1 MLLYNT
7 QALTP
12 ALRTMMRFF
21 PAVLLAALISGPV
34 AVAQAE
40 PSQPPVRVVCVEA
53 AWCDVAAQIGGA
65 DVQTQALLATP
76 GIDPHDLTPSP
87 SMARAMAGATIAVVN
102 GATYDDWALP
112 FTASVPERIVVAS
125 LVGWR
130 PGDNPHL
137 FLDPVAVG
145 KVAQVFADR
154 LSHQPGIS
162 ALDVAERLA
171 AFRKELE
178 GVTARLAAMK
188 ARHDAVPVPVPV
200 AAVEPVGETLL
211 RDAGLAVA
219 DENFALAIM
228 NHAEPSPRDVAQ
240 VDMLVD
246 GRKVRMLMTN
256 PAIHSPQ
263 IDRLVDRAQAVGL
276 PVVAIGETLP
286 PGQSWQGWVHG
297 ILQTVEQALGDGG
310 K

>member
-1 MLLYNT
+1 
-7 QALTP
+7 
-12 ALRTMMRFF
+12 MMRFF
-21 PAVLLAALISGPV
+21 PAFLLAALISGPV
-34 AVAQAE
+34 AVAQTE
-40 PSQPPVRVVCVEA
+40 PAQVPVLSPARSPVRVVCVEA
-53 AWCDVAAQIGGA
+53 AWCDVAAQIGGE

-125 LVGWR
+125 LAGWR

-162 ALDVAERLA
+162 ASDVAERLA

-188 ARHDAVPVPVPV
+188 ARHDAVPV

-211 RDAGLAVA
+211 RDAGLAVV

-297 ILQTVEQALGDGG
+297 ILQTVEQALDDGG

>member
-1 MLLYNT
+1 
-7 QALTP
+7 
-12 ALRTMMRFF
+12 MRFF
-21 PAVLLAALISGPV
+21 PAFLLAALISGDA

-40 PSQPPVRVVCVEA
+40 PLQTPVRVVCVEA
-53 AWCDVAAQIGGA
+53 AWCDVAAQIGGG

-87 SMARAMAGATIAVVN
+87 SMARAVAGATIVVVN
-102 GATYDDWALP
+102 GATYDDWAFP

-125 LVGWR
+125 LAGWQ

-137 FLDPVAVG
+137 FLDPEAVG
-145 KVAQVFADR
+145 KVAHVFADM
-154 LSHQPGIS
+154 LAHQPGIS
-162 ALDVAERLA
+162 ASVVEARLG
-171 AFRKELE
+171 AFLKELD
-178 GVTARLAAMK
+178 GVKARLAAMK
-188 ARHDAVPVPVPV
+188 ARHESVPV

-211 RDAGLAVA
+211 RDAGLDVV
-219 DENFALAIM
+219 DESFALAIM

-240 VDMLVD
+240 VDTLVD
-246 GRKVRMLMTN
+246 GRKVRMLITN

-310 K
+310 R

>member
-1 MLLYNT
+1 
-7 QALTP
+7 
-12 ALRTMMRFF
+12 MRFF
-21 PAVLLAALISGPV
+21 PALLLAALISGG
-34 AVAQAE
+34 AAAAQAE

-65 DVQTQALLATP
+65 DVQTQVLLATP

-125 LVGWR
+125 LTGWR

-162 ALDVAERLA
+162 APAVAERLA
-171 AFRKELE
+171 IFRKELD
-178 GVTARLAAMK
+178 GVTDRLAAMK
-188 ARHDAVPVPVPV
+188 ARHDSVPV

-211 RDAGLAVA
+211 RDAGLAVL
-219 DENFALAIM
+219 DENFALSIM

-240 VDMLVD
+240 VDMLID

>member
-1 MLLYNT
+1 
-7 QALTP
+7 
-12 ALRTMMRFF
+12 MRFF
-21 PAVLLAALISGPV
+21 PALLLAALISGG
-34 AVAQAE
+34 AAAAQAE

-65 DVQTQALLATP
+65 DVQTQVLLATP

-125 LVGWR
+125 LTGWR

-162 ALDVAERLA
+162 APAVAERLA
-171 AFRKELE
+171 IFRKQLD
-178 GVTARLAAMK
+178 GVTDRLAAMK
-188 ARHDAVPVPVPV
+188 ARHEAVPV

-211 RDAGLAVA
+211 RDAGLAVL
-219 DENFALAIM
+219 DENFALSIM

-240 VDMLVD
+240 VDMLID

>member
-1 MLLYNT
+1 
-7 QALTP
+7 
-12 ALRTMMRFF
+12 MMRFF
-21 PAVLLAALISGPV
+21 PAFLLAALISGPV
-34 AVAQAE
+34 AVAQTE
-40 PSQPPVRVVCVEA
+40 PTQVPALSPARSPVRVVCVEA

-125 LVGWR
+125 LAGWR

-162 ALDVAERLA
+162 ASDVAERLA
-171 AFRKELE
+171 AFRKELK

-188 ARHDAVPVPVPV
+188 ARHDAVPV

-211 RDAGLAVA
+211 RDAGLAVV

-297 ILQTVEQALGDGG
+297 ILQTVEQALDDGG

>member
-1 MLLYNT
+1 
-7 QALTP
+7 
-12 ALRTMMRFF
+12 MRFF
-21 PAVLLAALISGPV
+21 PAFLLAALISGPV
-34 AVAQAE
+34 AVAQTE
-40 PSQPPVRVVCVEA
+40 PAQVPVLSPARSPVRVVCVEA
-53 AWCDVAAQIGGA
+53 AWCDVAAQIGGE

-125 LVGWR
+125 LAGWR

-162 ALDVAERLA
+162 ASDVAERLA

-188 ARHDAVPVPVPV
+188 ARHDAVPV

-211 RDAGLAVA
+211 RDAGLAVV

-297 ILQTVEQALGDGG
+297 ILQTVEQALDDGG

>member
-1 MLLYNT
+1 
-7 QALTP
+7 
-12 ALRTMMRFF
+12 MMRFF
-21 PAVLLAALISGPV
+21 PALLLAALISGG
-34 AVAQAE
+34 AAAAQAE

-65 DVQTQALLATP
+65 DVQTQVLLATP

-125 LVGWR
+125 LTGWR

-162 ALDVAERLA
+162 APAVAERLA
-171 AFRKELE
+171 IFRKELD
-178 GVTARLAAMK
+178 GVTDRLAAMK
-188 ARHDAVPVPVPV
+188 ARHDSVPV

-211 RDAGLAVA
+211 RDAGLAVL
-219 DENFALAIM
+219 DENFALSIM

-240 VDMLVD
+240 VDMLID

>member
-1 MLLYNT
+1 
-7 QALTP
+7 
-12 ALRTMMRFF
+12 MRFF
-21 PAVLLAALISGPV
+21 PAFLLAALISGG
-34 AVAQAE
+34 AATAQAE
-40 PSQPPVRVVCVEA
+40 SSQAPVRPSVRVVCVEA
-53 AWCDVAAQIGGA
+53 AWCDVVAQIGGA

-112 FTASVPERIVVAS
+112 FAASAPSRIVVAS
-125 LVGWR
+125 VAGWQ

-145 KVAQVFADR
+145 KVAHVFADM

-162 ALDVAERLA
+162 ASAVSARLEV
-171 AFRKELE
+171 FMRELA
-178 GVTARLAAMK
+178 GVTGSLAAMK
-188 ARHDAVPVPVPV
+188 ARHDAVPV
-200 AAVEPVGETLL
+200 AAVEPVGEMLL
-211 RDAGLAVA
+211 RDAGLAVL

-240 VDMLVD
+240 VDTLID
-246 GRKVRMLMTN
+246 GRRVRMLITN

>member
-1 MLLYNT
+1 
-7 QALTP
+7 
-12 ALRTMMRFF
+12 MRFF
-21 PAVLLAALISGPV
+21 PAFLLAALISGPV
-34 AVAQAE
+34 AVAQTE
-40 PSQPPVRVVCVEA
+40 PAQVPVLSPARSPVRVVCVEA
-53 AWCDVAAQIGGA
+53 AWCDVAAQIGGE

-125 LVGWR
+125 LAGWR

-162 ALDVAERLA
+162 ASDVAERLA
-171 AFRKELE
+171 AFRKELA
-178 GVTARLAAMK
+178 GVTARLAALP
-188 ARHDAVPVPVPV
+188 ARQAAGPV
-200 AAVEPVGETLL
+200 AAVAPGGGTLL
-211 RDAGLAVA
+211 RDAGLAVV

-297 ILQTVEQALGDGG
+297 ILQTVEQALDDGG

>member
-1 MLLYNT
+1 
-7 QALTP
+7 
-12 ALRTMMRFF
+12 MMRFF
-21 PAVLLAALISGPV
+21 PALLLAALISGSV

-40 PSQPPVRVVCVEA
+40 PSPAPVRVVCVEA
-53 AWCDVAAQIGGA
+53 AWCDVAAQIGGT

-125 LVGWR
+125 LAGWR

-137 FLDPVAVG
+137 FLDPAAVG

-162 ALDVAERLA
+162 APAVAERLA
-171 AFRKELE
+171 AFRKQLD
-178 GVTARLAAMK
+178 GVTDRLAAMK
-188 ARHDAVPVPVPV
+188 ARHEAVPV

-211 RDAGLAVA
+211 RDAGLAVL
-219 DENFALAIM
+219 DENFALSIM

-240 VDMLVD
+240 VDMLID

-276 PVVAIGETLP
+276 PIVAIGETLP

>member
-1 MLLYNT
+1 
-7 QALTP
+7 
-12 ALRTMMRFF
+12 MMRFF
-21 PAVLLAALISGPV
+21 PAFLLAALISGG
-34 AVAQAE
+34 AATAQAE
-40 PSQPPVRVVCVEA
+40 SSQAPVRPSVRVVCVEA
-53 AWCDVAAQIGGA
+53 AWCDVVAQIGGA

-112 FTASVPERIVVAS
+112 FAASAPSRIVVAS
-125 LVGWR
+125 VAGWQ

-145 KVAQVFADR
+145 KVAHVFADM

-162 ALDVAERLA
+162 ASAVSARLEV
-171 AFRKELE
+171 FMRELA
-178 GVTARLAAMK
+178 GVTGSLAAMK
-188 ARHDAVPVPVPV
+188 ARHDAVPV
-200 AAVEPVGETLL
+200 AAVEPVGEMLL
-211 RDAGLAVA
+211 RDAGLAVL

-240 VDMLVD
+240 VDTLID
-246 GRKVRMLMTN
+246 GRRVRMLITN

>member
-1 MLLYNT
+1 
-7 QALTP
+7 
-12 ALRTMMRFF
+12 MRSF
-21 PAVLLAALISGPV
+21 PAFLLAGLSLGSILGISD
-34 AVAQAE
+34 VAQAE
-40 PSQPPVRVVCVEA
+40 PSQTPVRVVCAEA
-53 AWCDVAAQIGGA
+53 AWCNVAAQIGGA

-112 FTASVPERIVVAS
+112 FAASAPGKIVVAG
-125 LVGWR
+125 VAGWQ

-137 FLDPVAVG
+137 FLDPEAVG
-145 KVAQVFADR
+145 KVAHVFADM

-162 ALDVAERLA
+162 ASAVAGRLE
-171 AFRKELE
+171 AFLKELD
-178 GVTARLAAMK
+178 GVKARLAAMK
-188 ARHDAVPVPVPV
+188 AQHEAVPV

-211 RDAGLAVA
+211 RDAGLDVV

-240 VDMLVD
+240 VDTMID
-246 GRKVRMLMTN
+246 GRKVRMLITN

-263 IDRLVDRAQAVGL
+263 IDRLVDRAHAAGL
-276 PVVAIGETLP
+276 PIVAIGETLP
-286 PGQSWQGWVHG
+286 PGQSWQGWVYG
-297 ILQTVEQALGDGG
+297 ILQTVGQALGDGG
-310 K
+310 H

>member
-1 MLLYNT
+1 
-7 QALTP
+7 
-12 ALRTMMRFF
+12 MRFF
-21 PAVLLAALISGPV
+21 PAFLLAALISGSV

-40 PSQPPVRVVCVEA
+40 PSRSPVRVVCVEA

-65 DVQTQALLATP
+65 DVQTQSLLATP

-112 FTASVPERIVVAS
+112 FTSSASSRIVVAS
-125 LVGWR
+125 IAGWQ

-137 FLDPVAVG
+137 FLDPAAVG
-145 KVAQVFADR
+145 KVAHVFADM

-162 ALDVAERLA
+162 ASDVAERLS
-171 AFRKELE
+171 AFLKELD
-178 GVTARLAAMK
+178 GVTGSLAAMK
-188 ARHDAVPVPVPV
+188 ARHASVPVE
-200 AAVEPVGETLL
+200 AVEPVGEMLL
-211 RDAGLAVA
+211 RDAGLTVV
-219 DENFALAIM
+219 DESFALAIM

-240 VDMLVD
+240 VDTQID
-246 GRKVRMLMTN
+246 GRRVRMLITN

>member
-1 MLLYNT
+1 
-7 QALTP
+7 
-12 ALRTMMRFF
+12 MRFF
-21 PAVLLAALISGPV
+21 PAFLLAALISGPV
-34 AVAQAE
+34 AVAQTE
-40 PSQPPVRVVCVEA
+40 PAQVPVLSPARSPVRVVCVEA
-53 AWCDVAAQIGGA
+53 AWCDVAAQIGGE

-125 LVGWR
+125 LAGWR

-162 ALDVAERLA
+162 ASDVAERLA

-188 ARHDAVPVPVPV
+188 ARHDAVPVPV

-211 RDAGLAVA
+211 RDAGLAVV

-297 ILQTVEQALGDGG
+297 ILQTVEQALDDGG

>member
-1 MLLYNT
+1 
-7 QALTP
+7 
-12 ALRTMMRFF
+12 MRSF
-21 PAVLLAALISGPV
+21 PAFLLAGLSLGSILGISD
-34 AVAQAE
+34 VAQAE
-40 PSQPPVRVVCVEA
+40 PSPSPVRVVCAEA
-53 AWCDVAAQIGGA
+53 AWCNVAAQIGGA

-112 FTASVPERIVVAS
+112 FAASAPGKIVVAG
-125 LVGWR
+125 VAGWQ

-137 FLDPVAVG
+137 FLDPEAVG
-145 KVAQVFADR
+145 KVAHVFADM

-162 ALDVAERLA
+162 ASDVAGRLE
-171 AFRKELE
+171 AFLKELD
-178 GVTARLAAMK
+178 GVKARLAAMK
-188 ARHDAVPVPVPV
+188 AQHEAVPV

-211 RDAGLAVA
+211 RDAGLDVV

-240 VDMLVD
+240 VDTMID
-246 GRKVRMLMTN
+246 GRKVRMLITN

-263 IDRLVDRAQAVGL
+263 IDRLVDRAHAAGL
-276 PVVAIGETLP
+276 PIVAIGETLP
-286 PGQSWQGWVHG
+286 PGQSWQGWVYG
-297 ILQTVEQALGDGG
+297 IIQTVGQALGDGG
-310 K
+310 H

>member
-1 MLLYNT
+1 
-7 QALTP
+7 
-12 ALRTMMRFF
+12 MMRFF
-21 PAVLLAALISGPV
+21 PAFLLAALISGPV
-34 AVAQAE
+34 AVAQTE
-40 PSQPPVRVVCVEA
+40 PAQVPVLSPARSPVRVVCVEA
-53 AWCDVAAQIGGA
+53 AWCDVAAQIGGE

-125 LVGWR
+125 LAGWR

-162 ALDVAERLA
+162 ASDVAERLA

-188 ARHDAVPVPVPV
+188 ARHDAVPVPV

-211 RDAGLAVA
+211 RDAGLAVV

-297 ILQTVEQALGDGG
+297 ILQTVEQALDDGG

>member
-1 MLLYNT
+1 
-7 QALTP
+7 
-12 ALRTMMRFF
+12 MMRFF
-21 PAVLLAALISGPV
+21 PALLLAALISGSV

-40 PSQPPVRVVCVEA
+40 PSQAPVRVVCVEA

-125 LVGWR
+125 LAGWR

-162 ALDVAERLA
+162 APAVAERLA
-171 AFRKELE
+171 AFRKQLD
-178 GVTARLAAMK
+178 GVTDRLAAMK
-188 ARHDAVPVPVPV
+188 ARHEAVPV

-211 RDAGLAVA
+211 RDAGLAVV

-240 VDMLVD
+240 VDMLID

>member
-1 MLLYNT
+1 
-7 QALTP
+7 
-12 ALRTMMRFF
+12 MRFF
-21 PAVLLAALISGPV
+21 PAFLLAALMMGGSD
-34 AVAQAE
+34 VAQAE
-40 PSQPPVRVVCVEA
+40 PSRTPVRVVCAEA
-53 AWCDVAAQIGGA
+53 AWCDVAAQIGGG
-65 DVQTQALLATP
+65 DVQTHALLATP

-112 FTASVPERIVVAS
+112 FAASAPSRIVVAS
-125 LVGWR
+125 VAGWQ

-145 KVAQVFADR
+145 KVAHVFADM
-154 LSHQPGIS
+154 LSRQPGIS
-162 ALDVAERLA
+162 ALDVAARLEV
-171 AFRKELE
+171 FLKELA
-178 GVTARLAAMK
+178 GVTDSLAAMK
-188 ARHDAVPVPVPV
+188 ARHAAVPV

-211 RDAGLAVA
+211 RDAGLNVV
-219 DENFALAIM
+219 DESFALAIM

-240 VDMLVD
+240 VDTLVD
-246 GRKVRMLMTN
+246 GRKVRMLITN

-286 PGQSWQGWVHG
+286 PGQSWQGWVHD
-297 ILQTVEQALGDGG
+297 ILQTVDQAMGDGG
-310 K
+310 H

>member
-1 MLLYNT
+1 
-7 QALTP
+7 
-12 ALRTMMRFF
+12 MMRFF
-21 PAVLLAALISGPV
+21 PAFLLAALISGG
-34 AVAQAE
+34 AAAAQAE

-112 FTASVPERIVVAS
+112 FTASVAERIVVAS

-137 FLDPVAVG
+137 FLDPAAVG

-162 ALDVAERLA
+162 APAVAERLA
-171 AFRKELE
+171 AFRKQLD
-178 GVTARLAAMK
+178 GVTDRLAAMK
-188 ARHDAVPVPVPV
+188 ARHEAVPV

-211 RDAGLAVA
+211 RDAGLAVL

-240 VDMLVD
+240 VDMLID

-276 PVVAIGETLP
+276 PIVAIGETLP

-297 ILQTVEQALGDGG
+297 ILQVVEQALGDGG

>member
-1 MLLYNT
+1 
-7 QALTP
+7 
-12 ALRTMMRFF
+12 MMRFF
-21 PAVLLAALISGPV
+21 PAFLLAVLISGPV
-34 AVAQAE
+34 AVAQTE
-40 PSQPPVRVVCVEA
+40 PAQVPALSPARSPVRVVCVEA
-53 AWCDVAAQIGGA
+53 AWCDVAAQIGGE

-125 LVGWR
+125 LAGWR

-154 LSHQPGIS
+154 LSHRPGIS
-162 ALDVAERLA
+162 ASDVAERLA

-188 ARHDAVPVPVPV
+188 ARHDAVPV

-211 RDAGLAVA
+211 RDAGLAVV